1 MSKRPNK
8 SFLLTG
14 LLALVAMVAPFV
26 NDVAEQCC
34 GITVTEA
41 ELQHLLYAFLG
52 SAGVG
57 AGVGIHKR
65 HVAGKAAGNGGAA
78 GPGNGSGGSLISDI
92 QAALNARSPKG
103 GHAGSDDLADDIVR
117 TIHELEDEDDDPDDD
132 TPPPKGGD

>member
-14 LLALVAMVAPFV
+14 LLALVAMAAPFV

-78 GPGNGSGGSLISDI
+78 GPGNGSGGIAGEVLSTLLH
-92 QAALNARSPKG
+92 AEPPKG
-103 GHAGSDDLADDIVR
+103 GHARGDIADDIANA
-117 TIHELEDEDDDPDDD
+117 IHELEDEDDDPDDD
-132 TPPPKGGD
+132 DLPPKGD